1 MLMQLHMMHK
11 GNIGVHMVYMQMVY
25 QADEVLLLGKFVFWA
40 FVLALSA

>member
-11 GNIGVHMVYMQMVY
+11 GNMGIHMVYMHMVY

>member
-1 MLMQLHMMHK
+1 MQLHMTHK
-11 GNIGVHMVYMQMVY
+11 ENMGVHMVYMHMVY

>member
-11 GNIGVHMVYMQMVY
+11 GNMGIHMVYMYMVY
-25 QADEVLLLGKFVFWA
+25 QADEILLLGKLVFWA